1 MQEDRFFTTI
11 QKIVNRVLNDTQT
24 IDYRLLYPARVVQ
37 WSASG
42 INPSGLVDVVFV
54 SDDIG
59 QAATKLRSKVGVPLK
74 PATPGQDYVPVAG
87 TQVLIG
93 WQGGDERYPY
103 AIGWLGLG
111 GVSDV
116 TQRASSSVVM
126 SATGPGSHADVTAG
140 LGGTVNLGDAVGGQT
155 LAVLAMV
162 TATSTLFGVMAAS
175 FTAAAAAW
183 GVVATLFPA
192 PPAPQGVAIA
202 LAQSTATATA
212 NAVVTWVGAL
222 STYTTTK
229 TRAT

>member
-1 MQEDRFFTTI
+1 MQEDRFFTAV
-11 QKIVNRVLNDTQT
+11 QRIVNRVLNDTQT

-59 QAATKLRSKVGVPLK
+59 QAATKLRSKVGVPVV

-111 GVSDV
+111 GVDAV

-126 SATGPGSHADVTAG
+126 SATGLGSHADVTAG
-140 LGGTVNLGDAVGGQT
+140 AGGTVNLGDAVGGQT
-155 LAVLAMV
+155 LANQTMSSAVV
-162 TATSTLFGVMAAS
+162 SVITALGVYVAA
-175 FTAAAAAW
+175 
-183 GVVATLFPA
+183 
-192 PPAPQGVAIA
+192 VAIA
-202 LAQSTATATA
+202 SPATAPA
-212 NAVVTWVGAL
+212 AAVLIPVINAFVGAAA
-222 STYTTTK
+222 TYTTTK
-229 TRAT
+229 TKAT